1 MGNNLNIA
9 VWSDF
14 VVDVTD
20 SDDELKPLHELHL
33 KILIRRVEFI
43 KDSHLGQVELSF
55 GYVFGQ
61 LDLSIFKELN
71 GWPLRETFVRGS
83 VLVEDG
89 HQTLQIR
96 VENLVHAVDPHILY
110 PELGQPVFHIHFIV
124 LVLLESL

>member
-1 MGNNLNIA
+1 M
-9 VWSDF
+9 
-14 VVDVTD
+14 DVTD

-71 GWPLRETFVRGS
+71 G
-83 VLVEDG
+83 
-89 HQTLQIR
+89 
-96 VENLVHAVDPHILY
+96 
-110 PELGQPVFHIHFIV
+110 
-124 LVLLESL
+124 